1 MFSACAMRAIAAGG
15 TKPSRSEIACRI
27 GISAPRRALSSAI
40 AASTASSWAAS
51 GPGGTRDGML
61 RVLYQKPRE
70 RRTTRRAYDPPS
82 RHAGGMDARGLRQAR
97 RQEIARRAA
106 QRTAAG
112 RNTEAQVLWRRCR
125 RRVGSWLLALLAP
138 ALLRL
143 LAFTWRV
150 QRRGDAGW
158 HLLTSDRPWLVA
170 MWHGRMLA
178 LMPLSMHRRRNIGV
192 LVSPSDDGHLATR
205 ALRSF
210 GFVSIR
216 GSLSRGGARALREM
230 TDTLQAGKQLV
241 VTPDGPRGPR
251 HSMNV
256 GLCWLARK
264 TGAPILP
271 VGFACNRAWRL
282 RSWDRFTIPKPF
294 ARIVVC

>member
-1 MFSACAMRAIAAGG
+1 
-15 TKPSRSEIACRI
+15 
-27 GISAPRRALSSAI
+27 
-40 AASTASSWAAS
+40 
-51 GPGGTRDGML
+51 
-61 RVLYQKPRE
+61 
-70 RRTTRRAYDPPS
+70 
-82 RHAGGMDARGLRQAR
+82 MDARGLRQAR

-112 RNTEAQVLWRRCR
+112 RNTEALVRWRRCR
-125 RRVGSWLLALLAP
+125 RRVGNWLLALLAP

-143 LAFTWRV
+143 LAVTWRV
-150 QRRGDAGW
+150 QRRGGPGW
-158 HLLTSDRPWLVA
+158 QLLTSDQPWLVA
-170 MWHGRMLA
+170 MWHGRMLVGLPMA
-178 LMPLSMHRRRNIGV
+178 KHRSRNIGV
-192 LVSPSDDGHLATR
+192 LVSPSDDGNLATR

-210 GFVSIR
+210 GFVPIR

-230 TDTLQAGKQLV
+230 TDTLRAGRQLV

-256 GLCWLARK
+256 GLHWLARK

-271 VGFACNRAWRL
+271 VGFACDRAWRL

-294 ARIVVC
+294 ARIIVSYGDPQPIAATASDDELEILAAQLRTRLIALEREAFETLGTAPDFEGEQRECSESGNKENDLGSLDQGDPGRSSTVEP